1 MGLSKTLLAERQ
13 RLRWSRGAD
22 TKVCFALSSARNVK
36 QDIRY
41 AFRMLRK
48 QPGFTAIA
56 ILTLALAIG
65 ANTAIFSVVNAVL
78 LRPLPYP
85 EPDRL
90 VLIRERTKI
99 FDSGSVSLPNYLD
112 WRASQRGFTDLALFR
127 REDANLSV
135 TGDVEA
141 ERVGSARVSYNFLS
155 ILGLSPELGRDF
167 RESDDVPNC
176 KKVALISDG
185 LWKRRFGGSRGVLG
199 QTIVLNGQQ
208 CEIVGVLPAS
218 VQLPRKAQVYVT
230 LGDLRADMD
239 RGNHPGFSALGRL
252 KPNVSLAQGSAD
264 LNNIAAELERRYPD
278 SNAGRRVT
286 AVILLESAVKDYK
299 YGVTLLLAAVGCV
312 LLIACANVANLQLAR
327 SLGREHEL
335 AVRAALGASRRQLAK
350 QVFIESAILAV
361 LGAVLGVL
369 LALWGLDAIKMIA
382 PGGSA
387 SFAPSD
393 ASRFQEA
400 NLDFKVLAFT
410 AVMAIGTGL
419 LVGVWPAWRVS
430 RSASLTLSLH
440 EGARGTSDGV
450 QRQRVRSGL
459 VVAQVALALLL
470 LAGAGLTLKS
480 FRNAQNA
487 PLGFNPENILVA
499 DVLLPKARYD
509 TDEKVTHF
517 NNQLVERIR
526 ALPGVEAAA
535 LGLNIPFD
543 DNEWDSSFHL
553 TGTPPYPPGEKP
565 AAEINIVTP
574 DYFRVMGMPLVH
586 GRAFTADD
594 RADRPRSVIIDE
606 TLAQKYFAGK
616 DPVGQ
621 QIDDNQSN
629 EKNPSPL
636 TIVGVVPRTRNEA
649 PGEDNVEQY
658 HWPQMTFA
666 AAQVPNRGNMLLL
679 RVKSGDPL
687 ALVPAIKRELQ
698 TLDPDQAFGHISTMQ
713 SNITKSLGS
722 RRMMMSLLTAFGGI
736 ALLLASVGLY
746 GVMALTVTQRTREM
760 GIRLALGAQRA
771 DVFRLVLLQGML
783 LVLAGLT
790 IGLLGVIGAG
800 RGMQSALYGVG
811 GFDGPALSVA
821 LFTLAAVALI
831 ACWLPALRATRV
843 DPITAIRTE

>member
-1 MGLSKTLLAERQ
+1 
-13 RLRWSRGAD
+13 
-22 TKVCFALSSARNVK
+22 VK

-48 QPGFTAIA
+48 QPGFSAIA
-56 ILTLALAIG
+56 ILTLALGIG
-65 ANTAIFSVVNAVL
+65 ANTSIFSVVNAVL

-90 VLIRERTKI
+90 VLIRERTNL

-127 REDANLSV
+127 RGDANLSGA
-135 TGDVEA
+135 TSDVEA
-141 ERVGSARVSYNFLS
+141 ERVSSARVSYNFLS
-155 ILGLSPELGRDF
+155 VLGVPPELGRDF
-167 RESDDVPNC
+167 RESDDVPHC

-185 LWKRRFGGSRGVLG
+185 LWKRRFGGSRGVIG
-199 QTIVLNGQQ
+199 QSIMLDGVQR
-208 CEIVGVLPAS
+208 EIIGVLPPD
-218 VQLPRKAQVYVT
+218 VQLPRKVQVFIT
-230 LGDLRADMD
+230 LEDLRADKDYVD

-252 KPNVSLAQGSAD
+252 KPNVTLEQGKAD

-286 AVILLESAVKDYK
+286 TLILLESAVKDYK
-299 YGVTLLLAAVGCV
+299 NGVTLLLAAVGCV

-327 SLGREHEL
+327 ALGREREL
-335 AVRAALGASRRQLAK
+335 AVRAALGASRGQLAK

-361 LGAVLGVL
+361 LGAVAGVL
-369 LALWGLDAIKMIA
+369 LALWGLDAIKAIA
-382 PGGSA
+382 PGSSA

-393 ASRFQEA
+393 AARFQEV

-410 AVMAIGTGL
+410 AALAIGTGL
-419 LVGVWPAWRVS
+419 LVGVWPALRVS
-430 RSASLTLSLH
+430 RTASLTLSLH
-440 EGARGTSDGV
+440 EGSRGTSDGA

-480 FRNAQNA
+480 FRNAQNT
-487 PLGFNPENILVA
+487 PLGFNPANILVA

-509 TDEKVTHF
+509 TDEKVAHF
-517 NNQLVERIR
+517 NDQLVERIR

-535 LGLNIPFD
+535 LGSNIPFD

-553 TGTPPYPPGEKP
+553 TGTPPYPPGERP
-565 AAEINIVTP
+565 EAEINVVTP
-574 DYFRVMGMPLVH
+574 DYFRLMGMPLLH

-594 RADRPRSVIIDE
+594 RAVRPRSVIIDE
-606 TLAQKYFAGK
+606 TLAQKYFPGK
-616 DPVGQ
+616 DPIGQ
-621 QIDDNQSN
+621 QIDDNRSD
-629 EKNPSPL
+629 EKNPPPL

-666 AAQVPNRGNMLLL
+666 VDQVPNRGNMLLV
-679 RVKSGDPL
+679 RVKSGNPL

-698 TLDPDQAFGHISTMQ
+698 ALDPDQAFAHISTME
-713 SNITKSLGS
+713 SNIANSLGS
-722 RRMMMSLLTAFGGI
+722 RRMMMSLLAAFAGI

-746 GVMALTVTQRTREM
+746 GVMALTVTQRTREL

-771 DVFRLVLLQGML
+771 DVFRLVLSQGML
-783 LVLAGLT
+783 LVLAGLI
-790 IGLLGVIGAG
+790 IGLLGVVGAG
-800 RGMQSALYGVG
+800 RGLQSVLYGVG
-811 GFDGPALSVA
+811 GFDGPALSFA
-821 LFTLAAVALI
+821 LFALAVVALI

>member
-1 MGLSKTLLAERQ
+1 
-13 RLRWSRGAD
+13 
-22 TKVCFALSSARNVK
+22 
-36 QDIRY
+36 
-41 AFRMLRK
+41 MLRK

-56 ILTLALAIG
+56 ILTLALGIG
-65 ANTAIFSVVNAVL
+65 ANTSIFSVVNAVL

-85 EPDRL
+85 QPDRL
-90 VLIRERTKI
+90 VLIRERTNI

-127 REDANLSV
+127 RGDANLSGA
-135 TGDVEA
+135 TSDVEA
-141 ERVGSARVSYNFLS
+141 ERVSSARVSYNFLS
-155 ILGLSPELGRDF
+155 VLGVPPELGRDF
-167 RESDDVPNC
+167 RESDDVPHC

-185 LWKRRFGGSRGVLG
+185 LWKRRFGGSRGVIG
-199 QTIVLNGQQ
+199 QSIMLDGVQR
-208 CEIVGVLPAS
+208 EIIGVLPAN
-218 VQLPRKAQVYVT
+218 VQLPRKVQVFIT
-230 LGDLRADMD
+230 LEDLRADKDYVD

-252 KPNVSLAQGSAD
+252 KPNVTLAQGTAD
-264 LNNIAAELERRYPD
+264 LNTIAAELERRYPD

-286 AVILLESAVKDYK
+286 TLILLDSAVKDYK
-299 YGVTLLLAAVGCV
+299 HGVTLLLAAVGCV

-327 SLGREHEL
+327 ALGREREL

-361 LGAVLGVL
+361 LGAVAGVL
-369 LALWGLDAIKMIA
+369 LALWGLDAIKAIA
-382 PGGSA
+382 PGSSA

-393 ASRFQEA
+393 AARFQEA

-410 AVMAIGTGL
+410 AAVAIGTGL
-419 LVGVWPAWRVS
+419 LVGVWPALRVS
-430 RSASLTLSLH
+430 RTASLTLSLH
-440 EGARGTSDGV
+440 EGSRGTSDGA

-480 FRNAQNA
+480 FRNAQNT

-509 TDEKVTHF
+509 TDEKVARF
-517 NNQLVERIR
+517 NDQLVERIR

-553 TGTPPYPPGEKP
+553 TGTPPYPPGERP
-565 AAEINIVTP
+565 AAEINVVTP
-574 DYFRVMGMPLVH
+574 DYFRLMGMPLLH

-594 RADRPRSVIIDE
+594 RAGRPRSVIIDE
-606 TLAQKYFAGK
+606 TLAQKYFPGK
-616 DPVGQ
+616 DPIGQ
-621 QIDDNQSN
+621 QIDDNRSD
-629 EKNPSPL
+629 EKNPPPL

-666 AAQVPNRGNMLLL
+666 VDQVPNRGNMLLV
-679 RVKSGDPL
+679 RVKSGNPL

-698 TLDPDQAFGHISTMQ
+698 ALDPDQAFAHISTME
-713 SNITKSLGS
+713 SNIANSLGS
-722 RRMMMSLLTAFGGI
+722 RRMMMSLLAAFAGI

-746 GVMALTVTQRTREM
+746 GVMALTVTQRTREL

-771 DVFRLVLLQGML
+771 DVFRLVLSQGML
-783 LVLAGLT
+783 LVLAGLI
-790 IGLLGVIGAG
+790 IGLLGVVGAG
-800 RGMQSALYGVG
+800 RGLQSVLYGVG
-811 GFDGPALSVA
+811 GFDGPALSFA
-821 LFTLAAVALI
+821 LFALAVVALI

>member
-1 MGLSKTLLAERQ
+1 
-13 RLRWSRGAD
+13 
-22 TKVCFALSSARNVK
+22 
-36 QDIRY
+36 
-41 AFRMLRK
+41 MLRK
-48 QPGFTAIA
+48 QPGFSAIA
-56 ILTLALAIG
+56 ILTLALGIG
-65 ANTAIFSVVNAVL
+65 ANTSIFSVVNAVL

-85 EPDRL
+85 QPDRL
-90 VLIRERTKI
+90 VLIRERTNI

-127 REDANLSV
+127 RGDANLSGA
-135 TGDVEA
+135 TSDVEA

-155 ILGLSPELGRDF
+155 VLGVPPELGRDF
-167 RESDDVPNC
+167 RESDDVPHC

-199 QTIVLNGQQ
+199 QSIMLDGVQR
-208 CEIVGVLPAS
+208 EIIGVLPAN
-218 VQLPRKAQVYVT
+218 VQLPRKVQVFIT
-230 LGDLRADMD
+230 LEDLRADKDYLD
-239 RGNHPGFSALGRL
+239 RGSHPGFSALGRL
-252 KPNVSLAQGSAD
+252 KPNVTLAQGTAD
-264 LNNIAAELERRYPD
+264 LNSIAAELERRYPD

-286 AVILLESAVKDYK
+286 TLILLDSAVKDYK
-299 YGVTLLLAAVGCV
+299 HGVTLLLAAVGCV

-327 SLGREHEL
+327 ALGREREL
-335 AVRAALGASRRQLAK
+335 AVRAALGASRGQLAK

-361 LGAVLGVL
+361 LGAVAGIL
-369 LALWGLDAIKMIA
+369 LALWGLDAIKAIA
-382 PGGSA
+382 PGSSA

-393 ASRFQEA
+393 AARFQEA

-410 AVMAIGTGL
+410 AALAIGTSL
-419 LVGVWPAWRVS
+419 LVGVWPALRVS

-440 EGARGTSDGV
+440 EGSRGTSDGA

-480 FRNAQNA
+480 FRNAQNT

-509 TDEKVTHF
+509 TDEKVTRF
-517 NNQLVERIR
+517 NDQLIERIR

-535 LGLNIPFD
+535 LALNIPFD
-543 DNEWDSSFHL
+543 NNEWDSSFHL
-553 TGTPPYPPGEKP
+553 TGTPAYPPGERP
-565 AAEINIVTP
+565 AAEINVVTP
-574 DYFRVMGMPLVH
+574 DYFRLMGMPLLH

-594 RADRPRSVIIDE
+594 RAGRPRSVIIDE
-606 TLAQKYFAGK
+606 TLAQKYFPGK
-616 DPVGQ
+616 DPIGR
-621 QIDDNQSN
+621 QIDDNQSD
-629 EKNPSPL
+629 EKDPPPL

-666 AAQVPNRGNMLLL
+666 ANQVPNRGNMLLV
-679 RVKSGDPL
+679 RVKSGNPV

-698 TLDPDQAFGHISTMQ
+698 ALDPDQAFGHISTVEN
-713 SNITKSLGS
+713 NIANSLGS
-722 RRMMMSLLTAFGGI
+722 RRMMMSLLSAFAGI

-746 GVMALTVTQRTREM
+746 GVMALTVTQRTREL

-771 DVFRLVLLQGML
+771 DVFRLVLSQGML
-783 LVLAGLT
+783 LVLAGLI
-790 IGLLGVIGAG
+790 IGLIGVVGAN
-800 RGMQSALYGVG
+800 RGLQSVLYGVG
-811 GFDGPALSVA
+811 GFDGPALSFA
-821 LFTLAAVALI
+821 LFALAVVALI

>member
-1 MGLSKTLLAERQ
+1 
-13 RLRWSRGAD
+13 
-22 TKVCFALSSARNVK
+22 
-36 QDIRY
+36 
-41 AFRMLRK
+41 MLRK
-48 QPGFTAIA
+48 QPGFSAIA
-56 ILTLALAIG
+56 ILTLALGIG
-65 ANTAIFSVVNAVL
+65 ANTSIFSVVNAVL

-85 EPDRL
+85 QPDRL
-90 VLIRERTKI
+90 VLIREHTNL

-127 REDANLSV
+127 RGDANLSGA
-135 TGDVEA
+135 TSDVEA
-141 ERVGSARVSYNFLS
+141 ERVSSGRVSYNFLS
-155 ILGLSPELGRDF
+155 VLGVPPELGRDF
-167 RESDDVPNC
+167 RESDDVPHC

-185 LWKRRFGGSRGVLG
+185 LWKRRFGGSRGVIG
-199 QTIVLNGQQ
+199 QSIMLDGVQR
-208 CEIVGVLPAS
+208 EIIGVLPAN
-218 VQLPRKAQVYVT
+218 VQLPRKVQVFIT
-230 LGDLRADMD
+230 LEDLRADKDYVD
-239 RGNHPGFSALGRL
+239 RGNHPGFSGLGRL
-252 KPNVSLAQGSAD
+252 KPNVTLAQGTAD
-264 LNNIAAELERRYPD
+264 LNTIAAELERRYPD

-286 AVILLESAVKDYK
+286 TLILLDSAVKDYK
-299 YGVTLLLAAVGCV
+299 HGVTLLLAAVGCV

-327 SLGREHEL
+327 ALGREREL

-361 LGAVLGVL
+361 LGAVAGVL
-369 LALWGLDAIKMIA
+369 LALWGLDAIKAIA
-382 PGGSA
+382 PGSSA

-393 ASRFQEA
+393 AARFQEA

-410 AVMAIGTGL
+410 AAVAIGTGL
-419 LVGVWPAWRVS
+419 LVGVWPALRVS
-430 RSASLTLSLH
+430 RTASLTLSLH
-440 EGARGTSDGV
+440 EGSRGTSDGA

-470 LAGAGLTLKS
+470 LAGSGLTLKS
-480 FRNAQNA
+480 FRNAQNT

-509 TDEKVTHF
+509 TDEKVAHF
-517 NNQLVERIR
+517 NDQLVERIR
-526 ALPGVEAAA
+526 ALRGVEAAA

-553 TGTPPYPPGEKP
+553 TGTPPYPPGERP

-574 DYFRVMGMPLVH
+574 DYFRLMGMPVLH

-594 RADRPRSVIIDE
+594 RAGRPRSVIIDE
-606 TLAQKYFAGK
+606 TLAQKYFPGK
-616 DPVGQ
+616 DPIGQ
-621 QIDDNQSN
+621 QIDDNQSD
-629 EKNPSPL
+629 EKNPPPL

-666 AAQVPNRGNMLLL
+666 VDQVPNRSNMLLV
-679 RVKSGDPL
+679 RVKSGNPL

-698 TLDPDQAFGHISTMQ
+698 ALDPDQAFAHISTME
-713 SNITKSLGS
+713 SNIANSLGS
-722 RRMMMSLLTAFGGI
+722 RRMMMSLLAAFAGI

-746 GVMALTVTQRTREM
+746 GVMALTVTQRTREL

-771 DVFRLVLLQGML
+771 DVFRLVLSQGML
-783 LVLAGLT
+783 LVLAGLI
-790 IGLLGVIGAG
+790 IGMLGVVGAG
-800 RGMQSALYGVG
+800 RGLQSVLYGVG
-811 GFDGPALSVA
+811 GFDGPALGFA
-821 LFTLAAVALI
+821 LFALAVVALI

>member
-1 MGLSKTLLAERQ
+1 V
-13 RLRWSRGAD
+13 LRNNFSY
-22 TKVCFALSSARNVK
+22 VK

-56 ILTLALAIG
+56 ILTLALGIG
-65 ANTAIFSVVNAVL
+65 ANTSIFSVVNAVL

-85 EPDRL
+85 QPDRL
-90 VLIRERTKI
+90 VLIRERTNL

-127 REDANLSV
+127 RGDANLSGA
-135 TGDVEA
+135 TNDVEA
-141 ERVGSARVSYNFLS
+141 ERVSSARVSYNFLS
-155 ILGLSPELGRDF
+155 VLGVPPELGRDF
-167 RESDDVPNC
+167 RESDDVPHC

-185 LWKRRFGGSRGVLG
+185 LWKRRFGGSRGVIG
-199 QTIVLNGQQ
+199 QSIMLDGVQR
-208 CEIVGVLPAS
+208 EIIGVLPAN
-218 VQLPRKAQVYVT
+218 VQLPRKVQVFIT
-230 LGDLRADMD
+230 LEDLRADKDYLD

-252 KPNVSLAQGSAD
+252 KPNVTLAQGTAD

-286 AVILLESAVKDYK
+286 TLILLDSAVKDYK
-299 YGVTLLLAAVGCV
+299 HGVTLLLAAVGCV

-327 SLGREHEL
+327 ALGREREL

-361 LGAVLGVL
+361 LGAVAGVL
-369 LALWGLDAIKMIA
+369 LALWGLDAIKAIA
-382 PGGSA
+382 PGSSA

-393 ASRFQEA
+393 AARFQEA
-400 NLDFKVLAFT
+400 NLDFNVLAFT
-410 AVMAIGTGL
+410 AAVAIGTGL
-419 LVGVWPAWRVS
+419 LVGVWPALRVS
-430 RSASLTLSLH
+430 RTASLTLSLH
-440 EGARGTSDGV
+440 EGSRGTSDGAH
-450 QRQRVRSGL
+450 RQRVRSGL

-480 FRNAQNA
+480 FRNAQNT
-487 PLGFNPENILVA
+487 PLGFNPDNILVA
-499 DVLLPKARYD
+499 DVLLPWARYD
-509 TDEKVTHF
+509 TDEKVAHF
-517 NNQLVERIR
+517 NDQLVERIR

-535 LGLNIPFD
+535 LGSNIPFD

-553 TGTPPYPPGEKP
+553 TGTPPYPPDERP
-565 AAEINIVTP
+565 AAEINVVTP
-574 DYFRVMGMPLVH
+574 DYFRLMGMPLLQ

-594 RADRPRSVIIDE
+594 RAGRPRSVIIDE
-606 TLAQKYFAGK
+606 TLAQKYFPGK
-616 DPVGQ
+616 DPIGQ
-621 QIDDNQSN
+621 QIDDNRSD
-629 EKNPSPL
+629 EKNPPPL

-666 AAQVPNRGNMLLL
+666 ADQVPNRGNMLLV
-679 RVKSGDPL
+679 RVKSGNPL

-698 TLDPDQAFGHISTMQ
+698 ALDPDQAFAHISTME
-713 SNITKSLGS
+713 SNIANSLGS
-722 RRMMMSLLTAFGGI
+722 RRMMMSLLAAFAGI

-746 GVMALTVTQRTREM
+746 GVMALTVTQRTREL

-771 DVFRLVLLQGML
+771 DVFRLVLSQGML
-783 LVLAGLT
+783 LVLAGLI
-790 IGLLGVIGAG
+790 IGMLGVIGAG
-800 RGMQSALYGVG
+800 RGLQSVLYGVG
-811 GFDGPALSVA
+811 GFDGPALSFA
-821 LFTLAAVALI
+821 LFALAVVALI

>member
-1 MGLSKTLLAERQ
+1 
-13 RLRWSRGAD
+13 
-22 TKVCFALSSARNVK
+22 
-36 QDIRY
+36 
-41 AFRMLRK
+41 MLRK

-56 ILTLALAIG
+56 ILTLALGIG
-65 ANTAIFSVVNAVL
+65 ANTSIFSVVNAVL

-85 EPDRL
+85 QPDRL
-90 VLIRERTKI
+90 VLIRERTNL

-127 REDANLSV
+127 RGDANLSGA
-135 TGDVEA
+135 TSDIEA
-141 ERVGSARVSYNFLS
+141 ERVSSARVSYNFLS
-155 ILGLSPELGRDF
+155 VLGVPPELGRDF
-167 RESDDVPNC
+167 RESDDVPHC

-185 LWKRRFGGSRGVLG
+185 LWKRRFGGSRGVIG
-199 QTIVLNGQQ
+199 QSIMLDGVQR
-208 CEIVGVLPAS
+208 EIIGVLPAN
-218 VQLPRKAQVYVT
+218 VQLPRKVQVFIT
-230 LGDLRADMD
+230 LEDLRADKDYVD

-252 KPNVSLAQGSAD
+252 KPNVTLAQGTAE
-264 LNNIAAELERRYPD
+264 LNTIAAELERRYPD

-286 AVILLESAVKDYK
+286 TLILLDSAVKDYK
-299 YGVTLLLAAVGCV
+299 HGVTLLLAAVGCV

-327 SLGREHEL
+327 ALGREREL

-361 LGAVLGVL
+361 LGAVAGVL
-369 LALWGLDAIKMIA
+369 LALWGLDAIKAIA
-382 PGGSA
+382 PGSSA

-393 ASRFQEA
+393 AARFQEA

-410 AVMAIGTGL
+410 AAVAIGTGL
-419 LVGVWPAWRVS
+419 LVGVWPALRVS
-430 RSASLTLSLH
+430 RTASLTLSLH
-440 EGARGTSDGV
+440 EGSRGTSDGV

-459 VVAQVALALLL
+459 VIAQVALALLL

-480 FRNAQNA
+480 FRNAQNT

-509 TDEKVTHF
+509 TDEKVAHF
-517 NNQLVERIR
+517 NDQLVERIR

-535 LGLNIPFD
+535 LGSNIPFD

-553 TGTPPYPPGEKP
+553 TGTPPYPPGERP
-565 AAEINIVTP
+565 AAEINVVTP
-574 DYFRVMGMPLVH
+574 DYFRLMGMPLLQ

-594 RADRPRSVIIDE
+594 RAGRPRSVIIDE
-606 TLAQKYFAGK
+606 TLAQKYFPGK
-616 DPVGQ
+616 DPIGQ
-621 QIDDNQSN
+621 QIDDNRSD
-629 EKNPSPL
+629 EKNPPPL

-666 AAQVPNRGNMLLL
+666 VDQVPNRGNMLLV
-679 RVKSGDPL
+679 RVKSGNPL

-698 TLDPDQAFGHISTMQ
+698 TLDPDQAFAHISTME
-713 SNITKSLGS
+713 SNIANSLGS
-722 RRMMMSLLTAFGGI
+722 RRMMMSLLAAFAGI

-746 GVMALTVTQRTREM
+746 GVMALTVTQRTREL

-771 DVFRLVLLQGML
+771 DVFRLVLSQGML
-783 LVLAGLT
+783 LVLAGLI
-790 IGLLGVIGAG
+790 IGMLGVVGAG
-800 RGMQSALYGVG
+800 RGLQSVLYGVG

-821 LFTLAAVALI
+821 LFALAVVALI

>member
-1 MGLSKTLLAERQ
+1 
-13 RLRWSRGAD
+13 
-22 TKVCFALSSARNVK
+22 
-36 QDIRY
+36 
-41 AFRMLRK
+41 MLRK

-56 ILTLALAIG
+56 ILTLALGIG
-65 ANTAIFSVVNAVL
+65 ANTSIFSVVNAVL

-85 EPDRL
+85 QPDRL
-90 VLIRERTKI
+90 VLIRERTNL

-127 REDANLSV
+127 RGDANLSGA
-135 TGDVEA
+135 TSDVEA
-141 ERVGSARVSYNFLS
+141 ERVSSARVSYNFLS
-155 ILGLSPELGRDF
+155 VLGVPPELGRDF
-167 RESDDVPNC
+167 RESDDVPHC

-185 LWKRRFGGSRGVLG
+185 LWKRRFGGSRGVIG
-199 QTIVLNGQQ
+199 QSIMLDGVQR
-208 CEIVGVLPAS
+208 EIIGVLPAN
-218 VQLPRKAQVYVT
+218 VQLPRKVQVFIT
-230 LGDLRADMD
+230 LEDLRADKDYLD

-252 KPNVSLAQGSAD
+252 KPNVTLAQGTAD
-264 LNNIAAELERRYPD
+264 LNTIAAELERRYPD

-286 AVILLESAVKDYK
+286 TLILLDSAVKDYK
-299 YGVTLLLAAVGCV
+299 HGVTLLLAAVGCV

-327 SLGREHEL
+327 ALGREREL

-361 LGAVLGVL
+361 LGAVAGVL
-369 LALWGLDAIKMIA
+369 LALWGLDAIKAIA

-393 ASRFQEA
+393 AARFQEA
-400 NLDFKVLAFT
+400 NLDFKVLTFT
-410 AVMAIGTGL
+410 AAVAIGTGL
-419 LVGVWPAWRVS
+419 LVGVWPALRVS

-440 EGARGTSDGV
+440 EGSRGTSDGT

-480 FRNAQNA
+480 FRNAQNT

-499 DVLLPKARYD
+499 DVLLPWARYD
-509 TDEKVTHF
+509 TDEKVARF
-517 NNQLVERIR
+517 NDQLVERIR

-535 LGLNIPFD
+535 LGSNIPFD

-553 TGTPPYPPGEKP
+553 TGTPAYPPGERP
-565 AAEINIVTP
+565 QAEINVVTP
-574 DYFRVMGMPLVH
+574 DYFRLMGMPLLH

-594 RADRPRSVIIDE
+594 RAGRPRSVIIDE
-606 TLAQKYFAGK
+606 TLAQKYFPGK
-616 DPVGQ
+616 DPIGQ
-621 QIDDNQSN
+621 QIDDNRSD
-629 EKNPSPL
+629 EKNPPPL

-666 AAQVPNRGNMLLL
+666 VDQVPNRGNMLLV
-679 RVKSGDPL
+679 RVKSGNPL

-698 TLDPDQAFGHISTMQ
+698 ALDPDQAFAHISTME
-713 SNITKSLGS
+713 SNIANSLGS
-722 RRMMMSLLTAFGGI
+722 RRMMMSLLAAFAGI

-746 GVMALTVTQRTREM
+746 GVMALTVTQRTREL

-771 DVFRLVLLQGML
+771 DVFRLVLSQGML
-783 LVLAGLT
+783 LVLAGLI
-790 IGLLGVIGAG
+790 IGMLGVIGAG
-800 RGMQSALYGVG
+800 RGLQSVLYGVG
-811 GFDGPALSVA
+811 GFDGPALSFA
-821 LFTLAAVALI
+821 LFALAVVALI

>member
-1 MGLSKTLLAERQ
+1 
-13 RLRWSRGAD
+13 
-22 TKVCFALSSARNVK
+22 VK

-48 QPGFTAIA
+48 QPGFSAIA
-56 ILTLALAIG
+56 ILTLALGIG
-65 ANTAIFSVVNAVL
+65 ANTSIFSVVNAVL

-90 VLIRERTKI
+90 VLIRERTNL

-127 REDANLSV
+127 RGDANLSGA
-135 TGDVEA
+135 TSDVEA
-141 ERVGSARVSYNFLS
+141 ERVSSARVSYNFLS
-155 ILGLSPELGRDF
+155 VLGVPPELGRDF
-167 RESDDVPNC
+167 RESDDVPHC

-185 LWKRRFGGSRGVLG
+185 LWKRRFGGSRGVIG
-199 QTIVLNGQQ
+199 QSIMLDGVQR
-208 CEIVGVLPAS
+208 EIIGVLPPD
-218 VQLPRKAQVYVT
+218 VQLPRKVQVFIT
-230 LGDLRADMD
+230 LEDLRADKDYVD

-252 KPNVSLAQGSAD
+252 KPNVTLEQGKAD

-286 AVILLESAVKDYK
+286 TLILLESAVKDYK
-299 YGVTLLLAAVGCV
+299 NGVTLLLAAVGCV

-327 SLGREHEL
+327 ALGREREL
-335 AVRAALGASRRQLAK
+335 AVRAALGASRGQLAK

-361 LGAVLGVL
+361 LGAVAGVL
-369 LALWGLDAIKMIA
+369 LALWGLDAIKAIA
-382 PGGSA
+382 PGSSA

-393 ASRFQEA
+393 AARFQEV

-410 AVMAIGTGL
+410 AALAIGTGL
-419 LVGVWPAWRVS
+419 LVGVWPALRVS
-430 RSASLTLSLH
+430 RAASLTLSLH
-440 EGARGTSDGV
+440 EGSRGTSDGA

-480 FRNAQNA
+480 FRNAQNT
-487 PLGFNPENILVA
+487 PLGFNPANILVA

-509 TDEKVTHF
+509 TDEKVAHF
-517 NNQLVERIR
+517 NDQLVERIR

-535 LGLNIPFD
+535 LGSNIPFD

-553 TGTPPYPPGEKP
+553 TGTPPYPPGERP
-565 AAEINIVTP
+565 EAEINVVTP
-574 DYFRVMGMPLVH
+574 DYFRLMGMPLLH

-594 RADRPRSVIIDE
+594 RAGRPRSVIIDE
-606 TLAQKYFAGK
+606 TLAQKYFPGK
-616 DPVGQ
+616 DPIGQ
-621 QIDDNQSN
+621 QIDDNRSD
-629 EKNPSPL
+629 EKNPPPL

-666 AAQVPNRGNMLLL
+666 VDQVPNRGNMLLV
-679 RVKSGDPL
+679 RVKSGNPL

-698 TLDPDQAFGHISTMQ
+698 ALDPDQAFAHISTME
-713 SNITKSLGS
+713 SNIANSLGS
-722 RRMMMSLLTAFGGI
+722 RRMMMSLLAAFAGI

-746 GVMALTVTQRTREM
+746 GVMALTVTQRTREL

-771 DVFRLVLLQGML
+771 DVFRLVLSQGML
-783 LVLAGLT
+783 LVLAGLI
-790 IGLLGVIGAG
+790 IGLLGVVGAG
-800 RGMQSALYGVG
+800 RGLQSVLYGVG
-811 GFDGPALSVA
+811 GFDGPALSFA
-821 LFTLAAVALI
+821 LFALAVVALI

>member
-1 MGLSKTLLAERQ
+1 
-13 RLRWSRGAD
+13 
-22 TKVCFALSSARNVK
+22 
-36 QDIRY
+36 
-41 AFRMLRK
+41 MLRK

-56 ILTLALAIG
+56 ILTLALGIG
-65 ANTAIFSVVNAVL
+65 ANTSIFSVVNAVL

-85 EPDRL
+85 QPDRL
-90 VLIRERTKI
+90 VLIRERTNI

-127 REDANLSV
+127 RGDANLS
-135 TGDVEA
+135 GAASDVEA
-141 ERVGSARVSYNFLS
+141 ERVSSARVSYNFLS
-155 ILGLSPELGRDF
+155 VLGVPPELGRDF
-167 RESDDVPNC
+167 RESDDVPHC

-185 LWKRRFGGSRGVLG
+185 LWKRRFGGSRGVIG
-199 QTIVLNGQQ
+199 QSIMLDGVQR
-208 CEIVGVLPAS
+208 EIIGVLPAN
-218 VQLPRKAQVYVT
+218 VQLPRKVQVFIT
-230 LGDLRADMD
+230 LEDLRADKDYLD

-252 KPNVSLAQGSAD
+252 KPNVTLAQGTAD
-264 LNNIAAELERRYPD
+264 LNTIAAELERRYPD

-286 AVILLESAVKDYK
+286 TLILLDSAVKDYK
-299 YGVTLLLAAVGCV
+299 HGVTLLLAAVGCV

-327 SLGREHEL
+327 ALGREREL

-361 LGAVLGVL
+361 LGAVAGVL
-369 LALWGLDAIKMIA
+369 LALWGLDAIKAIA
-382 PGGSA
+382 PGSSA

-393 ASRFQEA
+393 AARFQEA

-410 AVMAIGTGL
+410 AAVAIGTGL
-419 LVGVWPAWRVS
+419 LVGVWPALRVS
-430 RSASLTLSLH
+430 RTASLTLSLH
-440 EGARGTSDGV
+440 EGSRGTSDGA

-480 FRNAQNA
+480 FRNAQNT

-499 DVLLPKARYD
+499 DVLLPWARYD
-509 TDEKVTHF
+509 TDEKVARF
-517 NNQLVERIR
+517 NDQLVERIR

-553 TGTPPYPPGEKP
+553 TGTPAYPPGERP
-565 AAEINIVTP
+565 AAEINVVTP
-574 DYFRVMGMPLVH
+574 DYFRLMGMPLLH

-594 RADRPRSVIIDE
+594 RAGRPRSVIIDE
-606 TLAQKYFAGK
+606 TLAQKYFPGK
-616 DPVGQ
+616 DPIGQ
-621 QIDDNQSN
+621 QIDDNRSD
-629 EKNPSPL
+629 EKNPPPL

-666 AAQVPNRGNMLLL
+666 VDQVPNRGNMLLV
-679 RVKSGDPL
+679 RVKSGNPL

-698 TLDPDQAFGHISTMQ
+698 ALDPDQAFAHISTME
-713 SNITKSLGS
+713 SNIANSLGS
-722 RRMMMSLLTAFGGI
+722 RRMMMSLLAAFAGI

-746 GVMALTVTQRTREM
+746 GVMALTVTQRTREL

-771 DVFRLVLLQGML
+771 DVFRLVLSQGML
-783 LVLAGLT
+783 LVLAGLI
-790 IGLLGVIGAG
+790 IGLLGVVGAG
-800 RGMQSALYGVG
+800 RGLQSVLYGVG
-811 GFDGPALSVA
+811 GFDGPALSFA
-821 LFTLAAVALI
+821 LFALAVVALI